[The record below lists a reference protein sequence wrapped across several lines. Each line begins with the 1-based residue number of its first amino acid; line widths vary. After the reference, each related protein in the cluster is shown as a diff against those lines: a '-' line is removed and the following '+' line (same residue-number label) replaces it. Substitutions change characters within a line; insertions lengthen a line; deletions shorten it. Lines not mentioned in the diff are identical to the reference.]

1 MFTQFMQYGDTG
13 LFLLRLG
20 VAIVF
25 LVHGFP
31 KLLKAKE
38 MSLGMGMPSVMI
50 FLLGVIEVVSALGLA
65 TGFYTQLSAI
75 LLAFVMF
82 GALGMKAMKWGVPFA
97 ARDKTGW
104 EFDFILLVS
113 SLAIFL
119 TGGGRIGF

>member
-1 MFTQFMQYGDTG
+1 MFTQFMQYSDTG
-13 LFLLRLG
+13 LFLLRLA

-38 MSLGMGMPSVMI
+38 MSLGMGMPSMMI
-50 FLLGVIEVVSALGLA
+50 FLLGVIEVVSSLGLA
-65 TGFYTQLSAI
+65 SGYYTQLSAI
-75 LLAFVMF
+75 LLVLIML
-82 GALGMKAMKWGVPFA
+82 GALGMKAMKWKVPFA

-104 EFDFILLVS
+104 EFDFILLVAN
-113 SLAIFL
+113 LAIFL